1 MGSGHQGPCSLLPT
15 PPLSS
20 GHGPGGLCW
29 HGVALHATKPGRNPT
44 GPVPAEFTSVS
55 RQRAPEGSRLSRR
68 VPPSEGQLAPR
79 TCGRPDGCWWTGC
92 GGPGR
97 RPAGLTCDV
106 DAAVQSGQR
115 ETPLVVVG
123 KVGERRP
130 PLWRGEGGQRRAR
143 CWAPQPA
150 APLLPGGCCPFASG
164 RGGWGTGMLR
174 AGAAPWG
181 RVGGGPGCPEHTAAP
196 ATMAL
201 RAGTQTGHRIAPGGL
216 RGRPGLEAAPPGRP
230 CRQPRAPGM
239 VPPRSGG

>member
-29 HGVALHATKPGRNPT
+29 HGVALHGTKPAAKSHRAGPRGVHICFTPESSGRVSTEPPGPT
-44 GPVPAEFTSVS
+44 ERGAAGPADVWAS
-55 RQRAPEGSRLSRR
+55 GRLL
-68 VPPSEGQLAPR
+68 V
-79 TCGRPDGCWWTGC
+79 DGL
-92 GGPGR
+92 R
-97 RPAGLTCDV
+97 RPGAAAAGLTCDV

-143 CWAPQPA
+143 CWAPHPA